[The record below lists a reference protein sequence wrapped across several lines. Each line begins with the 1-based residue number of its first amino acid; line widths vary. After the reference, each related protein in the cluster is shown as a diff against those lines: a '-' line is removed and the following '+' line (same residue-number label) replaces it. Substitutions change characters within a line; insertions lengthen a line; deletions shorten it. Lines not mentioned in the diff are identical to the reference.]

1 MKTKGKRMG
10 LATLAIGLSFA
21 TLAACTGGSGGEAP
35 KGNETE
41 TPAGTAPAGEAAASA
56 GGETLP
62 VRWVLPGTAPE
73 DQKMVEQAINEKLK
87 ADGLNLAYEAIY
99 VPWDVWDQRTNLMM
113 STGEEF
119 EMIHIMH
126 DLKGPNILAAN
137 GGIIPIDDLLEQ
149 YGSRLKQAMPEWI
162 WDAAKMNGETYFV
175 PDFWLD
181 TAYAEGMVTMRK
193 DLLEKNG
200 IAPPRSTAELMAAA
214 EKLKA
219 NWPEDNKNV
228 YIYVLNNETP
238 AYLHATY
245 ETYPFIVFQDLV
257 YVDQQGNVKPWIETE
272 EFKAD
277 AAFFREAYRKGL
289 VNPDVLTVPK
299 EVMDRDQADGRYL
312 YREGEGL
319 SSLENLKKTVPDAET
334 EIYYLTDKPKLRS
347 YGLRNSNGISATSPH
362 PEAAIQFFDWMY
374 GEQENFD
381 LVMYGI
387 PDVHWKDL
395 GPNQIERLKKTEQGG
410 PAYELPY
417 WMAGNVAL
425 GRWTPDTHP
434 SVLATKSVVAEDA
447 VNSVTVG
454 FNFDATKVGVE
465 YANALSELKTS
476 IYPIKLGLVDY
487 DAAFPDALK
496 RMNAAGLQAVVAEYE
511 RQFKEWQ
518 ASNP

>member
-1 MKTKGKRMG
+1 MNVLYGKRRL
-10 LATLAIGLSFA
+10 LALCVVLLALL
-21 TLAACTGGSGGEAP
+21 LAACTGTSG
-35 KGNETE
+35 TE
-41 TPAGTAPAGEAAASA
+41 RAERGPDDSDAANPGTAEADR
-56 GGETLP
+56 EMLP
-62 VRWVLPGTAPE
+62 VRWVLPGTAPQ
-73 DQKMVEQAINEKLK
+73 DQEMVEQAINEKLK
-87 ADGLNLAYEAIY
+87 QDGLNLRYQAVY

-119 EMIHIMH
+119 EIIHIMH

-137 GGIIPIDDLLEQ
+137 GGIIPIDDLLAKH
-149 YGSRLKQAMPEWI
+149 GADLIKAMPDWI
-162 WDAAKMNGETYFV
+162 WDSAKIDGQTYFV

-181 TAYAEGMVTMRK
+181 TAYADGMVTMRK

-200 IAPPRSTAELMAAA
+200 ISPPRSAEELMAAA

-219 NWPEDNKNV
+219 NWPEENKNV
-228 YIYVLNNETP
+228 YIYVLNTETP

-245 ETYPFIVFQDLV
+245 DTYPFIVFQDLV
-257 YVDQQGNVKPWIETE
+257 YVDQEGNVKTWIETE
-272 EFKAD
+272 EFKKD

-319 SSLENLKKTVPDAET
+319 SALQNIKKTFPDAET

-347 YGLRNSNGISATSPH
+347 YGLRNSNGISSTSEH
-362 PEAAIQFFDWMY
+362 PEAAIQFLNWMY
-374 GEQENFD
+374 GRQENFD

-387 PDVHWKDL
+387 EGVHWKDL
-395 GPNQIERLKKTEQGG
+395 GPNQIEYIKKTEHGG
-410 PAYELPY
+410 NAYELPY
-417 WMAGNVAL
+417 WMAGNVTM

-454 FNFDATKVGVE
+454 FNFDAAKVGVE
-465 YANALSELKTS
+465 YANTLSELKTS
-476 IYPIKLGLVDY
+476 IYPIKLGLLDY
-487 DAAFPDALK
+487 EEAFPDALK
-496 RMNAAGLQAVVAEYE
+496 RMNAAGLQKVVAEYE
-511 RQFKEWQ
+511 RQFREWQ
-518 ASNP
+518 ASKK